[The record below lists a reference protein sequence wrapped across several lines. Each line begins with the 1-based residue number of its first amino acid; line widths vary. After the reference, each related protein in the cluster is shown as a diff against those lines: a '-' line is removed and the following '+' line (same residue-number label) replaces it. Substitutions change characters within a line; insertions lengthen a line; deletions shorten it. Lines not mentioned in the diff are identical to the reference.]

1 MTIGRPA
8 RFSPN
13 SLLRVLLA
21 LGLAFV
27 PVLRAPAAVSTSS
40 PLGSPT
46 SPLEEEEEKRGEA
59 KSAAEAARSD
69 RQPRTDKVRST
80 GPSRGFLS
88 AGLATTSALN
98 RAAPLDPFRNGLG
111 SPFRC

>member
-8 RFSPN
+8 RFSLN

-27 PVLRAPAAVSTSS
+27 PVLRSPAAVGSSS

-69 RQPRTDKVRST
+69 RQPRTSKVRPT
-80 GPSRGFLS
+80 GPSRSDPS
-88 AGLATTSALN
+88 AGLSATSALT